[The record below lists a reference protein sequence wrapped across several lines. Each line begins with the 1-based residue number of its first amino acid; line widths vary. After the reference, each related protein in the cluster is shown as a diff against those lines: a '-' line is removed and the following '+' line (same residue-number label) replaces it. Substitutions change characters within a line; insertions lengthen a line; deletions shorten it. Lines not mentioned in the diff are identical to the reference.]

1 MKRRKS
7 IMENTVE
14 VIAKII
20 EDIADIPLDEIKEDS
35 HMMDDLDLSSLEIMS
50 IVGDVERKF
59 SIKISE
65 DELLS
70 ISTVGDLAKA
80 VQNKISA

>member
-1 MKRRKS
+1 MKDDL
-7 IMENTVE
+7 N
-14 VIAKII
+14 VIASII
-20 EDIADIPLDEIKEDS
+20 EDIADIPINEITEDS
-35 HMMDDLDLSSLEIMS
+35 SFIDDLDLSSLEIMS

>member
-1 MKRRKS
+1 
-7 IMENTVE
+7 MENTVE

-50 IVGDVERKF
+50 IVGDVEIKF

>member
-1 MKRRKS
+1 
-7 IMENTVE
+7 MENTVE

-50 IVGDVERKF
+50 VVGDVERKF

-70 ISTVGDLAKA
+70 ISTVGDLAK
-80 VQNKISA
+80 VVESKVSA

>member
-1 MKRRKS
+1 
-7 IMENTVE
+7 MENTVE
-14 VIAKII
+14 VITKII

-50 IVGDVERKF
+50 IVGDVERKY

-70 ISTVGDLAKA
+70 VRTVGDLAEA
-80 VQNKISA
+80 VQKKISA

>member
-1 MKRRKS
+1 
-7 IMENTVE
+7 MENTVE

>member
-1 MKRRKS
+1 
-7 IMENTVE
+7 MENTVE
-14 VIAKII
+14 VITKII

-50 IVGDVERKF
+50 VVGDVERKF

-70 ISTVGDLAKA
+70 ISTVGDLAK
-80 VQNKISA
+80 VVESKVSA